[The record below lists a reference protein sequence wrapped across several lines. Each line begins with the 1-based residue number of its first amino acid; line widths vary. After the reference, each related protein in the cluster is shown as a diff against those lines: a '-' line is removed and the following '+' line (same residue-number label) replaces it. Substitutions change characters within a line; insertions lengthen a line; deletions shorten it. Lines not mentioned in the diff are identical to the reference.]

1 MGMLTLRIDEQLEKD
16 LANLVEQFGETKT
29 FWVTQFIREGVADLV
44 LSKSEIRAIKKYKR
58 DKALGIDRSIPWEVV
73 SKEIDDRILAAENR
87 AKSREAA
94 REARLASGKSSSRR
108 A

>member
-16 LANLVEQFGETKT
+16 LANLVEQYGETKT
-29 FWVTQFIREGVADLV
+29 YWVTQFIREGLADLV
-44 LSKSEIRAIKKYKR
+44 LSKSEVRAIKQYQR
-58 DKALGIDRSIPWEVV
+58 DKVLGIDRSIPWEVV

-94 REARLASGKSSSRR
+94 REARSASGKRSSTRP
-108 A
+108 

>member
-44 LSKSEIRAIKKYKR
+44 LSKSEIRAIKK
-58 DKALGIDRSIPWEVV
+58 
-73 SKEIDDRILAAENR
+73 
-87 AKSREAA
+87 
-94 REARLASGKSSSRR
+94 
-108 A
+108 

>member
-1 MGMLTLRIDEQLEKD
+1 MGMLTLRIEEQLEKD
-16 LANLVEQFGETKT
+16 LANLVEQYGETKT
-29 FWVTQFIREGVADLV
+29 YWVTQFIREGVADLV
-44 LSKSEIRAIKKYKR
+44 LSKGEINAIKKYQR
-58 DKALGIDRSIPWEVV
+58 DKARGIDRSIPWEVV

-94 REARLASGKSSSRR
+94 LEARSAGRKRSKTS